1 MPEIKTEFVSAL
13 PLEQSWKLAKCSD
26 KVLPK
31 VLPHIFAKCERL
43 EGDGGAG
50 TVRVVTLGS
59 ASPAAGQ
66 TVKEKVEVYDDATHT
81 VVYSTVEGGDPR
93 FKHTKFTIKFSPGP
107 DANSTTVNW
116 CVEYT
121 PVNDSVPAPEELKT
135 FAESGMKAIE
145 GYAKEHP
152 NFASED

>member
-1 MPEIKTEFVSAL
+1 M
-13 PLEQSWKLAKCSD
+13 
-26 KVLPK
+26 
-31 VLPHIFAKCERL
+31 
-43 EGDGGAG
+43 
-50 TVRVVTLGS
+50 VVMMMRT

-66 TVKEKVEVYDDATHT
+66 KVKEKVEVYDDATHT

-107 DANSTTVNW
+107 DTNSTTVNW
-116 CVEYT
+116 CVEYV